1 MSWLT
6 LKLLHHSITSA
17 SKLWPM
23 CALCAI
29 CRLIQNIKRL
39 FSMHKNARWR
49 LFGWARTF
57 HAWSFFFVSIWSA
70 CVAKLKPLSQSR
82 AELSSCACQHH
93 NHAVVDKKSS
103 QPKKNCV
110 MHWSSTYPTQKCW
123 CKDKL
128 SANAACLEISCGEG
142 WSETEMDFK
151 QNNVFKPKQPI

>member
-39 FSMHKNARWR
+39 FFYAQKCALTAFWLSAHF
-49 LFGWARTF
+49 LCLVI
-57 HAWSFFFVSIWSA
+57 FFVSIWSA